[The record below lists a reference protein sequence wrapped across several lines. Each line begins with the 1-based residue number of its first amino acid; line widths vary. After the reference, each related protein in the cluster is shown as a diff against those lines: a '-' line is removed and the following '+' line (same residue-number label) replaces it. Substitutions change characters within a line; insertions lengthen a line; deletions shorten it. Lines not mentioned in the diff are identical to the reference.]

1 MKKDITNVLCDL
13 VNIPTFSA
21 IDENHPIIKYLTENF
36 KDCGEISIVKGENG
50 NANLLIGINTKL
62 NNLQDCV
69 LLSGHIDTV
78 KSSQGHQPKAVV
90 DGENIQGLGAVDMK
104 AFTAS
109 VIDNLEKLKECKTPV
124 VLSLT
129 SDEEYDFYG
138 IEAILGEM
146 QSRNISP
153 KFVVVGE
160 PTKSQFAVSNRG
172 NAIYNITVHGKACH
186 TSNPELG
193 VNAIVLGSKIVLE
206 IEKIKEKYKNLATIN
221 IGSMSAG
228 TAPNIVPDLCK
239 FNLSIRTLNL
249 DVLKQI
255 ETDIKTAI
263 DTITVGL
270 PKAEMVSPFS
280 IPPFQQSNND
290 YISKVAQKH
299 NVEITEA
306 NFTTEAGPVQQ
317 SFPNAEIVVW
327 GPGDPNCI
335 HKAGEQIDIEELKN
349 YSRKLGNLIYNYTNQ
364 SQKEVFNENSSKPQD
379 SFCL

>member
-13 VNIPTFSA
+13 VDIPTYTA
-21 IDENHPIIKYLTENF
+21 IDENHPIIKYLKESF
-36 KDCGEISIVKGENG
+36 GDCLEISVVKGENG

-62 NNLQDCV
+62 NNVEDCV

-78 KSSQGHQPKAVV
+78 KSSDGHQPKAVINGSNV
-90 DGENIQGLGAVDMK
+90 QGLGSVDMK

-109 VIDNLEKLKECKTPV
+109 VIDNLEKLKECKSPV

-138 IEAILGEM
+138 IDAVLGEM
-146 QSRNISP
+146 QKRNIKP
-153 KFVVVGE
+153 KFVIVGE
-160 PTKSQFAVSNRG
+160 PTKSKFAVSNRG

-186 TSNPELG
+186 TSKPELG

-206 IEKIKEKYKNLATIN
+206 IEKIREKYKNMATIN

-239 FNLSIRTLNL
+239 FNLSIRTPNL
-249 DVLKQI
+249 TVLREIEKEI
-255 ETDIKTAI
+255 ETAI
-263 DTITVGL
+263 ETITVGL
-270 PKAEMVSPFS
+270 PKAEMVSPFG
-280 IPPFQQSNND
+280 IPPFQESKND

-306 NFTTEAGPVQQ
+306 NFTTEAGPIQQ
-317 SFPNAEIVVW
+317 SYPDAEIVVW
-327 GPGDPNCI
+327 GPGDPDCI
-335 HKAGEQIDIEELKN
+335 HKAGEQIDIDELKT
-349 YSRKLGNLIYNYTNQ
+349 YSRKLGNLVYNYTNQ
-364 SQKEVFNENSSKPQD
+364 SQKEVFNGNSTQPQD
-379 SFCL
+379 SFCI